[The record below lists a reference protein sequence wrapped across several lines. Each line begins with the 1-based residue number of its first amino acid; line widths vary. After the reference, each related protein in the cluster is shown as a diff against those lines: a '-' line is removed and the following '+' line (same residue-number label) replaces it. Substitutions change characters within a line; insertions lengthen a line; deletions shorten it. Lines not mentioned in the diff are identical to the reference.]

1 MSDAIIR
8 LPVRAAVRSCVID
21 RIVRGTLPAGRA
33 INLAA
38 LAAELNVSPTPL
50 REALIELERDGFVE
64 CSQGRGFIV
73 HPWSAAE
80 IQDLYVLIP
89 ELEVLG
95 LRGTPPPDSVRL
107 KRLEAINAE
116 LHGEHDPASAIELDA
131 LWHATLLA
139 GCSNQTLL
147 ELLRGLKQ
155 RAQRYEFAFRQES
168 GHRISSAQH
177 AGIVRAL
184 RKQDLDRALGLLRE
198 NWNIGPRFLLPW
210 LNKRPNLS
218 IQPKQ
223 RPMQGTRS
231 DSNRDVTFLR
241 RAGI

>member
-1 MSDAIIR
+1 VNDAIVR
-8 LPVRAAVRSCVID
+8 LPVRAAVRSRLID
-21 RIVRGTLPAGRA
+21 RIVKGTLPAGRA

-80 IQDLYVLIP
+80 IQDLYALIP

-95 LRGTPPPDSVRL
+95 LRGTPAPDSARL
-107 KRLEAINAE
+107 KRLETINAE
-116 LHGEHDPASAIELDA
+116 LHAADDPASAIELDT
-131 LWHATLLA
+131 LWHTTLLA
-139 GCSNQTLL
+139 GCPNQILI

-155 RAQRYEFAFRQES
+155 RAQRYEFAFLQES
-168 GHRISSAQH
+168 GHRVSSEQH

-184 RKQDLDRALGLLRE
+184 RNKDVNRAVSLLRE
-198 NWNIGPRFLLPW
+198 NWSIGPAFMLPW
-210 LNKRPNLS
+210 LNRRQNQLV
-218 IQPKQ
+218 QP
-223 RPMQGTRS
+223 
-231 DSNRDVTFLR
+231 
-241 RAGI
+241 